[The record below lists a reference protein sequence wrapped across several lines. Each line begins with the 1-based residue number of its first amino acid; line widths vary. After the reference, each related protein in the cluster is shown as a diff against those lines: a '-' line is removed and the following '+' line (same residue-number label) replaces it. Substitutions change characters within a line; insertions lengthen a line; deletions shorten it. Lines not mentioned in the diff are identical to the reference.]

1 LINKTEHGYICP
13 ICGCKN
19 SDVWGIIVPNEKN
32 HARCRSCKHLF
43 AIEYSQPIYSARGEE
58 AFKENFG
65 FQGITSLHDCEE
77 YDQHVNDRA
86 KKVYTHKKLNEIY
99 HGQKNSVEI
108 GCMNGVVL
116 KRFQDAGCNVVG
128 YEPNKYA
135 ASAYE
140 FINPRGFDENHGLEP
155 ESIDLLYS
163 FHVFEHLPDPV
174 KSIGIAYNVLKVGG
188 MFFME
193 IPFEDDDYYNEDHLH
208 FFTVKS
214 IKRLFGQFMQTK
226 ITIYSYVNINGIDC
240 TSIQVSG
247 VK

>member
-1 LINKTEHGYICP
+1 MIEWTNCP
-13 ICGCKN
+13 ICGGDWVIVSDRDVISTKNILHCK
-19 SDVWGIIVPNEKN
+19 ECN
-32 HARCRSCKHLF
+32 HIYSTMYD
-43 AIEYSQPIYSARGEE
+43 IPEYSDRGEE

-77 YDQHVNDRA
+77 YDRYVNERT
-86 KKVYTHKKLNEIY
+86 KKIYTHKNLNEIY
-99 HGQKNSVEI
+99 KVQKNIVEI
-108 GCMNGVVL
+108 GCMNGIVL
-116 KRFQDAGCNVVG
+116 KRFQDADCNVVG

-135 ASAYE
+135 ASAYD
-140 FINPRGFDENHGLEP
+140 FINPRVFDENHGLEP

-174 KSIGIAYNVLKVGG
+174 KAIGIAYDVLKVGG

-193 IPFEDDDYYNEDHLH
+193 IPFEDDDYYNKDHLH
-208 FFTVKS
+208 FYTIKS
-214 IKRLFGQFMQTK
+214 IKSLFDQFMQTK
-226 ITIYSYVNINGIDC
+226 MTIESYVNINGIDC